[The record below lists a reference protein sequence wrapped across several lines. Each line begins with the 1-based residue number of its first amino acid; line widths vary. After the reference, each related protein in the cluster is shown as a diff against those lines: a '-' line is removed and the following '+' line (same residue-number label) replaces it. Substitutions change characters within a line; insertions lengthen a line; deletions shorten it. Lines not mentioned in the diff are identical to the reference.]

1 MRESLRQKRWQ
12 FSCHIFWCKVTP
24 FTVFLLPIIIA
35 FITFRDIWVL
45 LFLTCVTLSDAVK
58 VKVLKTK
65 AVGDSGTTFRL
76 KGRCAIKV
84 SEAIPSA
91 TLNIQF
97 DKDTFEFEVR
107 NTIIEPRL
115 DL

>member
-1 MRESLRQKRWQ
+1 MYW
-12 FSCHIFWCKVTP
+12 
-24 FTVFLLPIIIA
+24 LPIIIV
-35 FITFRDIWVL
+35 FITFRGIWVL
-45 LFLTCVTLSDAVK
+45 LFLACVTLSDAVK

-107 NTIIEPRL
+107 NTI
-115 DL
+115 